1 MDDSARMES
10 SAADSQRDA
19 TFLREL
25 VTLLGEDW
33 VATDPCILDT
43 YAWQMNTE
51 TVVDSRFLPR
61 YKAIVLPACTE
72 EVAAVVK
79 LCNRHHIQYKATATG
94 QGPWNGPAK
103 DNAAIQIDLRRLNRI
118 LEIDD
123 RNHFA
128 VIEPYVTNNQLQ
140 TECMKRGLNCHIV
153 GAGGQASQLASA
165 TSFNGHGPDGI
176 SMGFS
181 SRNLLGFEWVTPDG
195 EIVRVGSFDATGSW
209 FSGDGPGPSLRGV
222 IRGFAGA
229 MGGLGVF
236 TKAALK
242 VYPWEGPKK
251 LEVEGASPNYYTHI
265 PKNHFAGIVSLPDFK
280 READFGYAL
289 GEAEI
294 VSHILIN
301 SPYLSIAALY
311 PDNNKAAKGYDVP
324 LLRRMHR
331 NIYVILTSRSEK
343 EKRWK
348 QKLLNRLIREAD
360 GGFLGN
366 DGGLTGLSNKLRW
379 IVRHTRDLGWR
390 DMLRSIPGLLG
401 FMLDEFRT
409 HGFDKILN
417 GGSPLD
423 NALYGRLTRAD
434 ANVRAG
440 AAFGGSF
447 VTSMGC
453 IVPWDVTIRSAQ
465 VTLAIRRKMIER
477 GDLWADDGGDGDH
490 GGMYEGGAFTHIES
504 VVCYS
509 PESPDQSRATRRYN
523 AVMNQAA
530 TEQKLGVPITSFG
543 PMGAHQFSPLA
554 SGYDRITQRIKAVF
568 DPANAAEA
576 SWYTDP
582 AYQPAPEPARL
593 ADEVAADRHLFDI
606 GSVQKSDFI
615 KPVDHERD
623 WLARRG
629 YAEVGFS

>member
-1 MDDSARMES
+1 MDASAMTSTAS
-10 SAADSQRDA
+10 SSGT
-19 TFLREL
+19 TFLCEL
-25 VTLLGEDW
+25 VDLLGSDW

-43 YAWQMNTE
+43 YAWQMNAE
-51 TVVDSRFLPR
+51 TVVDGRFLPR
-61 YKAIVLPACTE
+61 YKAIALPANTE

-79 LCNRHHIQYKATATG
+79 LCNRHRVQYKATATG
-94 QGPWNGPAK
+94 QGPWNAPAL

-118 LEIDD
+118 LDIDEH
-123 RNHFA
+123 NLYA
-128 VIEPYVTNNQLQ
+128 VVEPYVTNNQLQ
-140 TECMKRGLNCHIV
+140 TECMKHGLNCHIV

-181 SRNLLGFEWVTPDG
+181 SRNLLGFEWVTPGG
-195 EIVRVGSFDATGSW
+195 EIVRVGSFDASGRW

-242 VYPWEGPKK
+242 VYPWDGPKALK
-251 LEVEGASPNYYTHI
+251 VEGRSPNYYTHI
-265 PKNHFAGIVSLPDFK
+265 PDHHFAGIVSLPDF
-280 READFGYAL
+280 RHEADFGYAL
-289 GEAEI
+289 GEAEV
-294 VSHILIN
+294 VSHTLIN

-311 PDNNKAAKGYDVP
+311 PDNNQAAKGYSVP
-324 LLRRMHR
+324 LLNRMHR
-331 NIYVILTSRSEK
+331 NIYVICSSAHEK
-343 EKRWK
+343 EMRGK
-348 QKLLNRLIREAD
+348 QKVLSRLIRDAR
-360 GGFLGN
+360 GGFLGS
-366 DGGLTGLSNKLRW
+366 DSGWTGLTNKLRW
-379 IVRHTRDLGWR
+379 VLRHTRDLGWR
-390 DMLRSIPGLLG
+390 DMLRSVPGLLG
-401 FMLDEFRT
+401 FMRGEFRT
-409 HGFDKILN
+409 HGYDKLLN
-417 GGSPLD
+417 GSPLD

-453 IVPWDVTIRSAQ
+453 IVPWDVTVRSAQ
-465 VTLAIRRKMIER
+465 ITLAIRRKMIER
-477 GDLWADDGGDGDH
+477 GELWADDGGDGDH

-509 PESPDQSRATRRYN
+509 PENPRQSQATRRYN

-543 PMGAHQFSPLA
+543 PMGAHKFSPQA
-554 SGYDRITQRIKAVF
+554 NHYDRITQRIKAVF
-568 DPANAAEA
+568 DPLNAAEA

-582 AYQPAPEPARL
+582 NYRPPVSSQVTDA
-593 ADEVAADRHLFDI
+593 EVATDRELLDI
-606 GSVQKSDFI
+606 GRIQMSANLTPIDR
-615 KPVDHERD
+615 ETD